1 MPLSPLQEALPERM
15 LTRGY
20 NDVAKYLNPVF
31 ESYLH
36 SYGFHAEVLRR
47 MHASSEWP
55 PEVTVLDV
63 GCGAGAAIEELARVL
78 PLEME
83 DFRTRVRV
91 KAIGIDS
98 NPLPH
103 LIPKMI
109 LKIDPKT
116 GVLSGK
122 ARNRLLADI
131 HPDDAETLATI
142 PDRSVDILLSSN
154 CLEYL
159 RDPLRSISSGWRVLK
174 EGGVMA
180 WWSPGFLRTV
190 KPNLSA
196 ILENTSYGT
205 ELFEI
210 HSLPSADRD
219 EFEPDVLVGRKKP
232 GMYFSQFPYR
242 LKGSKSLSEL
252 HVKEPHYSF
261 VQQATYTRT
270 R

>member
-20 NDVAKYLNPVF
+20 KDVAKYLDPVF

-36 SYGFHAEVLRR
+36 SHGFHAEVLRR

-63 GCGAGAAIEELARVL
+63 GCGSGAAIEELARVL

-83 DFRTRVRV
+83 DYRASVRI

-103 LIPKMI
+103 MIPRTI
-109 LKIDPKT
+109 LRINPRT
-116 GVLSGK
+116 GVQMRN

-142 PDRSVDILLSSN
+142 PDQSVDILLSSN

-190 KPNLSA
+190 KPSLTA
-196 ILENTSYGT
+196 IVEKTPHGT

-210 HSLPSADRD
+210 RSLPSVDRD
-219 EFEPDVLVGRKKP
+219 EFEPDVLVGRKKT
-232 GMYFSQFPYR
+232 GVDFSQFPYR
-242 LKGSKSLSEL
+242 LKDSKALSGPF
-252 HVKEPHYSF
+252 VKEPHYAF
-261 VQQATYTRT
+261 AQQASYSKIR
-270 R
+270 